1 MQGYK
6 GKILKIN
13 LTDKTSETVRIPD
26 HWYEKYIGG
35 EGFAAKIVYNT
46 LKPKIDPLSQENI
59 LVLATGPL
67 TGTRSPCSGRLCIG
81 FKSPLSGTI
90 GMANVG
96 GSMAPMIKRAGY
108 DVIVISGKADE
119 PTYLYIN

>member
-35 EGFAAKIVYNT
+35 EGFAARSST
-46 LKPKIDPLSQENI
+46 I
-59 LVLATGPL
+59 L
-67 TGTRSPCSGRLCIG
+67 
-81 FKSPLSGTI
+81 
-90 GMANVG
+90 
-96 GSMAPMIKRAGY
+96 
-108 DVIVISGKADE
+108 
-119 PTYLYIN
+119 